1 MQRRRLTP
9 ALCTRAQFYTL
20 AASGASTRCTPSPHR
35 RAQSGKRNSRRQ
47 PGYAKSCRSRT
58 RCSKSRRLAPTRS
71 SYRRCSGPRRTTRGM
86 RRARLRARS
95 LVRCHLVGRF
105 WLRSTLS
112 GWLRNFDSSL
122 ATGDGR
128 ALVAVGCAEGVW
140 IGFRHDP
147 RCETCGLVLLNCCS
161 TCLLAAMRRVL
172 HLKMVTQCSMLEDFG
187 IFLVLADKVKLV
199 HILRVIYDL
208 ISLYFPFSEVTVRVS
223 YRSTRTL
230 VST

>member
-1 MQRRRLTP
+1 MRRQIRQVEPPMRRRRPTP

-20 AASGASTRCTPSPHR
+20 AASGGSTLCTPSPHR

-58 RCSKSRRLAPTRS
+58 RCSKSRRSARTRS
-71 SYRRCSGPRRTTRGM
+71 SYRRWLGPRRTTRGT
-86 RRARLRARS
+86 RRAPLRARS
-95 LVRCHLVGRF
+95 LVRCHSVGRF

-112 GWLRNFDSSL
+112 GWLRNFDPSL

-147 RCETCGLVLLNCCS
+147 RCEMCALVLLNCRS
-161 TCLLAAMRRVL
+161 RV
-172 HLKMVTQCSMLEDFG
+172 
-187 IFLVLADKVKLV
+187 FLQPCVGCF
-199 HILRVIYDL
+199 I
-208 ISLYFPFSEVTVRVS
+208 
-223 YRSTRTL
+223 
-230 VST
+230 